1 MNWRRQL
8 ATSLALVGLAL
19 AALPAAAQK
28 PIRIGYPVILSG
40 PGALIGEP
48 SLKGAQM
55 FVEEINAKGGVL
67 GRKIELVVRDTKGN
81 ADEAVR
87 IARDLI
93 LRENV
98 DFLVGTLTSAE
109 GPAVSPVAKENKIVF
124 VVPVV
129 KTDQLTAPA
138 NLHPYVFRTAT
149 TTTIEGR
156 TAAEIMAKW
165 QVKRV
170 ATMSPDYAFGQ
181 DLTQAFVTHLKKI
194 RPDIEIVDQQWPK
207 LGEADYTPFINA
219 QLAKKP
225 DAVFTSLWGG
235 HFVTFV
241 KQAKPLRYF
250 ESVKFNVLAAGEAGA
265 IETTKAMGDD
275 YPVGIWAN
283 AYDAFN
289 WDGPPDPQGVHQA
302 PARLPEGRASVVVA
316 DHRLHRHADADGGD
330 RQGGKHGFGQGRQ
343 GDARDHRRHA
353 DRQAELPGQGPP
365 GQPGAVL
372 GQDGEGSALSVRGDE
387 PADLHRSDARSW
399 IDRGECQADDRRRG
413 PSPMP
418 SRASSK
424 VLDILE
430 HLGAARRPVSV
441 SDIARATGF
450 NVSTAFRQVQTLVAR
465 GYVEQEPGHRSYV
478 LGPRV
483 YQLASAY
490 LKGNDLA
497 ALARPHL
504 EALRDV
510 VGETVYLVIL
520 SQGEIV
526 QLCKADGQQVVSASI
541 RSAQREPAYCTATG
555 KVLLSGLA
563 PEALERYLS
572 AVRLRPIPPQTI
584 TSRVEARA
592 RDRRRPQGGLR
603 ARRRGVRREPVLRQ
617 RPGARSEQRA
627 RLSLR
632 SASPCRR
639 SASSAASSRAGAGS
653 WRRRPRSSRRSSA

>member
-1 MNWRRQL
+1 MNLRRL
-8 ATSLALVGLAL
+8 GASLFLVGLAL
-19 AALPAAAQK
+19 AAFPAAAQK

-55 FVEEINAKGGVL
+55 YVEEINAKGGVL
-67 GRKIELVVRDTKGN
+67 GRKLELVVRDTKGN

-129 KTDQLTAPA
+129 ETDQLTAPA

-181 DLTQAFVTHLKKI
+181 DLTRAFVAHLKKI

-235 HFVTFV
+235 HFVTFA

-275 YPVGIWAN
+275 YPLGIWAN

-289 WDGPPDPQGVHQA
+289 WNGPQQHKEYIARLRTYLKEDHPSSWPITGYIGMQMLTAAIAKAGTTDSDKVANAMLEISVDTPIGKQSFRAKDHQA
-302 PARLPEGRASVVVA
+302 NRA
-316 DHRLHRHADADGGD
+316 
-330 RQGGKHGFGQGRQ
+330 QFWGKMEKDPRYPF
-343 GDARDHRRHA
+343 AVMS
-353 DRQAELPGQGPP
+353 PP
-365 GQPGAVL
+365 VY
-372 GQDGEGSALSVRGDE
+372 
-387 PADLHRSDARSW
+387 
-399 IDRGECQADDRRRG
+399 IDPTPFMD
-413 PSPMP
+413 
-418 SRASSK
+418 
-424 VLDILE
+424 
-430 HLGAARRPVSV
+430 
-441 SDIARATGF
+441 
-450 NVSTAFRQVQTLVAR
+450 
-465 GYVEQEPGHRSYV
+465 
-478 LGPRV
+478 
-483 YQLASAY
+483 
-490 LKGNDLA
+490 
-497 ALARPHL
+497 
-504 EALRDV
+504 
-510 VGETVYLVIL
+510 
-520 SQGEIV
+520 
-526 QLCKADGQQVVSASI
+526 
-541 RSAQREPAYCTATG
+541 
-555 KVLLSGLA
+555 
-563 PEALERYLS
+563 
-572 AVRLRPIPPQTI
+572 
-584 TSRVEARA
+584 
-592 RDRRRPQGGLR
+592 
-603 ARRRGVRREPVLRQ
+603 
-617 RPGARSEQRA
+617 
-627 RLSLR
+627 
-632 SASPCRR
+632 
-639 SASSAASSRAGAGS
+639 
-653 WRRRPRSSRRSSA
+653 